1 MLAKCL
7 NKVFA
12 LDCRSTGIEHGI
24 IIGLVAAGLIASV
37 LALSHPLPELFT
49 PFADVAANTV
59 VNAGP
64 STSAATR

>member
-1 MLAKCL
+1 MLAKCI

-37 LALSHPLPELFT
+37 LALSHPLPEVFT
-49 PFADVAANTV
+49 PFTDIAANTV
-59 VNAGP
+59 A
-64 STSAATR
+64 STGTGTGAKPR

>member
-24 IIGLVAAGLIASV
+24 IIGLIAASLIASV
-37 LALSHPLPELFT
+37 LALSHPLPEVFT
-49 PFADVAANTV
+49 PFTDATTTTTVASS
-59 VNAGP
+59 
-64 STSAATR
+64 STATR